1 MNQTIIMKNIKDQR
15 IDHIENSVAEAL
27 MCIEGLVLAGGAVRD
42 ALFNT
47 KISDYDLFLYDNCDI
62 EKVKSYFE
70 HEGFSCT
77 SACPVGHLF
86 SYMKGEDFK
95 KPDAC
100 IKVQIIHKR
109 KYRDMMDLINS
120 FDFSATYFGMEY
132 DHEEDEFV
140 FTTDWQAI
148 KDVRKKQL
156 SLVNLEYP
164 SSTLNRLYKY
174 RNKGYYTG
182 HIIQEIVKTIAM
194 MTDYDAEND
203 TLYVD

>member
-1 MNQTIIMKNIKDQR
+1 
-15 IDHIENSVAEAL
+15 
-27 MCIEGLVLAGGAVRD
+27 
-42 ALFNT
+42 
-47 KISDYDLFLYDNCDI
+47 
-62 EKVKSYFE
+62 
-70 HEGFSCT
+70 
-77 SACPVGHLF
+77 
-86 SYMKGEDFK
+86 MKGEDFK
-95 KPDAC
+95 KPDDC

-109 KYRDMMDLINS
+109 KYRDVMDLINS

-132 DHEEDEFV
+132 DHEGDEFV

-182 HIIQEIVKTIAM
+182 HIIQEIVKTIAL